1 MRLLRLLVV
10 LSFVGIVGWLVV
22 LSVSVQSTDEAV
34 QITIDKHK
42 LRQAGH
48 DLEAKGRQAA
58 DKVAEALQQAGR
70 KLDDQRDAQD
80 RR

>member
-1 MRLLRLLVV
+1 MRLLRLLLV
-10 LSFVGIVGWLVV
+10 LSFVGVVGWLVV

-48 DLEAKGRQAA
+48 DLEAKGRLAA
-58 DKVAEALQQAGR
+58 GRFGEALQQAGR
-70 KLDDQRDAQD
+70 KLDDQHEASD